1 MSTDCLITR
10 VKFRLSLLSA
20 ACLLCFLCITTF
32 MPGAFAEEDSAQ
44 KAVELK
50 TLRTRIKDV
59 ESNIQAARNETDQ
72 LYRELQRIETAA
84 ADTSQKLTSI
94 DNDIDKSVKSL
105 AELNVRKAFMQDSLA
120 EEREYLGQQIRAAY
134 KIGKNDYLKL
144 LLNQENPALVGRILA
159 YYDYFNEARTIR
171 INNVKEKLAGIATL
185 ERQIQSEK
193 QSLDEL
199 RAKQLAKLEE
209 YTNHRLSRKKVI
221 TRLENFIEEQDR
233 QLQTLQQNEQEL
245 AELVNRLKE
254 AESVVRNFEDI
265 TPFNLLKGKL
275 TWPVKGELKSRF
287 GALRKGGKLRW
298 HGVSI
303 AADSGIDV
311 ETISP
316 GRVIFADWFRNM
328 GLLIIVDHGN
338 GFMSLY
344 GHNEQLLKKVGDWVS
359 AREVIAKV
367 GDTGGQQEP
376 NLYFEIRQG
385 GNPIDPDLWCS
396 K

>member
-1 MSTDCLITR
+1 MLACCFAVINSTQWVL
-10 VKFRLSLLSA
+10 
-20 ACLLCFLCITTF
+20 
-32 MPGAFAEEDSAQ
+32 AEDDSEQ

-59 ESNIQAARNETDQ
+59 ESNIQAARNQTDQ
-72 LYRELQRIETAA
+72 LYKELQRIETAA
-84 ADTSQKLTSI
+84 ADASQNLTAI

-105 AELNVRKAFMQDSLA
+105 AELNVRETSMQVSLA
-120 EEREYLGQQIRAAY
+120 EEREYLAQQIRAAY

-171 INNVKEKLAGIATL
+171 INHVKEKLDDIASL
-185 ERQIQSEK
+185 EQQIKTEK
-193 QSLDEL
+193 KSLDGL

-209 YTNHRLSRKKVI
+209 YTQHRQSRKKVI
-221 TRLENFIEEQDR
+221 ARLENFIEEQDR

-275 TWPVKGELKSRF
+275 TWPVNGTLKSRF
-287 GALRKGGKLRW
+287 GALRKGGKLKW
-298 HGVSI
+298 QGVSI
-303 AADSGIDV
+303 TAASGDDV
-311 ETISP
+311 EVISP

-328 GLLIIVDHGN
+328 GLLIIIDHGN
-338 GFMSLY
+338 GYMSLY
-344 GHNEQLLKKVGDWVS
+344 GHNERLLKKVGDWVS

-367 GDTGGQQEP
+367 GDTGGQQNS

-385 GNPIDPDLWCS
+385 GNPIDPDLWCR

>member
-1 MSTDCLITR
+1 MS
-10 VKFRLSLLSA
+10 
-20 ACLLCFLCITTF
+20 FLTHNVI
-32 MPGAFAEEDSAQ
+32 AEEDSAE

-59 ESNIQAARNETDQ
+59 ESNIQAARNQSDQ
-72 LYRELQRIETAA
+72 LYKELQRIETAA
-84 ADTSQKLTSI
+84 SDASQKLTAI

-105 AELNVRKAFMQDSLA
+105 AELNVRKTSMQTSLA
-120 EEREYLGQQIRAAY
+120 EEREYLAQQIRAAY

-144 LLNQENPALVGRILA
+144 LLNQENPAFVGRMLA

-171 INNVKEKLAGIATL
+171 INHVKEKLAGIAAL
-185 ERQIQSEK
+185 EKQIQSEK
-193 QSLDEL
+193 ESLDGL
-199 RAKQLAKLEE
+199 REKQLANLEE
-209 YTNHRLSRKKVI
+209 YTQHRLSRKKVI
-221 TRLENFIEEQDR
+221 ARLENFIQEQDR

-245 AELVNRLKE
+245 AELVNRLKKE
-254 AESVVRNFEDI
+254 ESVVTNFEEI

-275 TWPVKGELKSRF
+275 TWPVKGILKSRF

-298 HGVSI
+298 QGVSI
-303 AADSGIDV
+303 AADNGNDV
-311 ETISP
+311 EAISP

-344 GHNEQLLKKVGDWVS
+344 GHNERLLKKVGDWVS

-367 GDTGGQQEP
+367 GDTGGQQIP
-376 NLYFEIRQG
+376 NLYFEIRQA
-385 GNPIDPDLWCS
+385 GNPKDPGLWCS